1 VIRRQPEQT
10 APLPL
15 SQPASSEDAPA
26 RRWGT
31 ILPPVAVVL
40 LGLSFGLIPLFRGE
54 LFLFNDNGNEYYP
67 HTKFLVDA
75 LRNHVIPQWWS
86 QAGTGIPVIAEGE
99 AHYTPI
105 RLILAFLLSAPAS
118 FMAEI
123 SLYFALAGLG
133 THLFLRRLGLHPLAA
148 SAGAIG
154 FMFGSQFVVYV
165 RDMGLLRAACF
176 LPWVMWLAETSF
188 QKRSR
193 AKPLWIAP
201 PVIALQFLS
210 GNPVFAVITLVALF
224 SYVLFRGVLSSRDL
238 SLPNRLTRV
247 AGGLGLWVIITALGL
262 GMAGVQVVP
271 TMQHVKES
279 VRAGGLTLEYAANS
293 NHSKITDVAHAL
305 FPYVYDLRNP
315 VVAVA
320 GFYDGALIAVAVL
333 YALYRIRRAG
343 APAWCLAL
351 SGGLATLIA
360 LGSYTPVYGLLWRL
374 PMMNGM
380 RFPLRY
386 QFWCSFCFACLG
398 AIGLDAACKAKGGI
412 TFKRF
417 RPVLPA
423 AALVLALAAFF
434 WRLRPARHVD
444 LMWCLLLLAAAGAL
458 FVGLL
463 LVKRPLAVL
472 LGINVLLVADLAYF
486 RSYAGYAPP
495 TEINAGLK
503 PDGLAGWLRGDP
515 DRFRILSLLEPE
527 DMWRIATRPDLQR
540 GDFRLQN
547 ILNGSAPPLWDLES
561 VKYHGSLELR
571 RFEKVIENISTT
583 LHDEPDQAYKLS
595 PFLDLL
601 QTKYVVARREVAF
614 GGWEKAREEGGMA
627 AWRIPEFR
635 GGEFLV
641 GSVERENTSD
651 DDSIVR
657 EIRSRSIDYRQTAI
671 VAAAELPL
679 LNGLGERTEVRR
691 LPPQYDAM
699 GFHVV
704 SDRRALLVIPSNYY
718 PGWTATVNGRSA
730 PIYRTNWIGMGV
742 LVGPGESNV
751 AMRFT
756 TPGLWT
762 GALLSAVSLV
772 LWLAIAV
779 WWRRAPLQWFARR
792 GLQNPNVMRIPA

>member
-1 VIRRQPEQT
+1 MTPPPPT
-10 APLPL
+10 YSA
-15 SQPASSEDAPA
+15 SPADAPA

-31 ILPPVAVVL
+31 VLPPVAVVL
-40 LGLSFGLIPLFRGE
+40 LGLGFGLAPLFRGE

-67 HTKFLVDA
+67 HTKFLVEA
-75 LRNHVIPQWWS
+75 LRSHVIPQWWS
-86 QAGTGIPVIAEGE
+86 QVGTGIPVIAEGE

-105 RLILAFLLSAPAS
+105 RLILAFFLSAPAS

-123 SLYFALAGLG
+123 ALYFALAGLG

-176 LPWVMWLAETSF
+176 LPWVIWLVETSF
-188 QKRSR
+188 RKGSR
-193 AKPLWIAP
+193 LKPLWIAP

-224 SYVLFRGVLSSRDL
+224 SYVLFRGGLSSRDL
-238 SLPNRLTRV
+238 SLQDRLTRV

-262 GMAGVQVVP
+262 GMAGVQIVP
-271 TMQHVKES
+271 TLQHVEES
-279 VRAGGLTLEYAANS
+279 VRAGGLTLEYAGTS
-293 NHSKITDVAHAL
+293 NRSKITDTAQTL
-305 FPYVYDLRNP
+305 FPYVYDLSNP
-315 VVAVA
+315 LVAAA
-320 GFYDGALIAVAVL
+320 GFYDGVLIAVAVL

-343 APAWCLAL
+343 APAWCLAF
-351 SGGLATLIA
+351 SGGLATLLA
-360 LGSYTPVYGLLWRL
+360 LGSYTPIYGILWRL
-374 PMMNGM
+374 PLMNGL
-380 RFPLRY
+380 RFPARY

-398 AIGLDAACKAKGGI
+398 AIGLDAACKEKGVFA
-412 TFKRF
+412 FKRF
-417 RPVLPA
+417 RHALPA
-423 AALVLALAAFF
+423 AVLVLALAALF
-434 WRLRPARHVD
+434 WRLRPTRHAE
-444 LMWCLLLLAAAGAL
+444 LLWCLLLLAAAAAL
-458 FVGLL
+458 LAGLL
-463 LVKRPLAVL
+463 LAKRPLVVL

-486 RSYAGYAPP
+486 RSYAGYAPA
-495 TEINAGLK
+495 TKITDGLK
-503 PDGLAGWLRGDP
+503 ADGLAGWLRGDSG
-515 DRFRILSLLEPE
+515 RFRILSLLEPE
-527 DMWRIATRPDLQR
+527 HFWRIATRPDLQW
-540 GDFRLQN
+540 GDFRRQN
-547 ILNGSAPPLWDLES
+547 ILDGSAPPLWGLES

-571 RFEKVIENISTT
+571 RFEKVIENISST
-583 LHDEPDQAYKLS
+583 LHDQPDEAYKLS

-601 QTKYVVARREVAF
+601 QAKYVVARREVTF
-614 GGWEKAREEGGMA
+614 GGWERVREDGGMA
-627 AWRIPEFR
+627 AWRVPAFR

-641 GSVERENTSD
+641 GSVERETTPD

-671 VAAAELPL
+671 VGGPELPVL
-679 LNGLGERTEVRR
+679 SGLGERAEVRR

-704 SDRRALLVIPSNYY
+704 SDRPALLVIPSNYY
-718 PGWTATVNGRSA
+718 PGWTATVNGRPA

-742 LVGPGESNV
+742 PVGAGESNV

-762 GALLSAVSLV
+762 GALLSAFSLI

-779 WWRRAPLQWFARR
+779 WRQRTPLQSLRFA
-792 GLQNPNVMRIPA
+792 GFKIRI